1 MQQPAGVVKLALA
14 VALALGLSAC
24 SPIYRNHGYAPTE
37 SELSEIVVGIDSRD
51 AVAELVG
58 PPATSGMMRDDAWY
72 YVASRW
78 RTVAYRAPELIERQV
93 VAVSF
98 DDDGTV
104 ANIERYAMED
114 GRVIA
119 LNRRVT
125 DDNVAGISF
134 IRQLLGNIG
143 NFDAGQFLGE

>member
-14 VALALGLSAC
+14 LALALGMSAC
-24 SPIYRNHGYAPTE
+24 SPIYRNHGYAP
-37 SELSEIVVGIDSRD
+37 SEADLSEIVVGIDTRD

-58 PPATSGMMRDDAWY
+58 PPATSGVLRDDAWY
-72 YVASRW
+72 YVSSRW
-78 RTVAYRAPELIERQV
+78 KTVAYRAPELVDRQV
-93 VAVSF
+93 VAVTF

-104 ANIERYAMED
+104 QSVDRYTMED

-125 DDNVAGISF
+125 DDNLAGISF

>member
-1 MQQPAGVVKLALA
+1 MQQPARGVKLALA
-14 VALALGLSAC
+14 AVLALGLSAC
-24 SPIYRNHGYAPTE
+24 SPIYRNHGYAPTDD
-37 SELSEIVVGIDSRD
+37 ELSEIVVGIDSRD

-58 PPATSGMMRDDAWY
+58 PPATSGVMRDDAWY
-72 YVASRW
+72 YVSSRW
-78 RTVAYRAPELIERQV
+78 KTVAYRAPELVDRQL

-98 DDDGTV
+98 DGDGTV
-104 ANIERYAMED
+104 QNIERYTMED

-125 DDNVAGISF
+125 DDNLAGISF

-143 NFDAGQFLGE
+143 NFDPGQFLGE